1 MDYKIIG
8 PLQVAGKDPGEIVTS
23 EDLAGSNISAL
34 IEAGHIQPIK
44 AAKATKEEQ
53 E

>member
-8 PLQVAGKDPGEIVTS
+8 PLRVADKDPGEIVTL

-34 IEAGHIQPIK
+34 VEAGHIQPIK
-44 AAKATKEEQ
+44 SKPSKEES

>member
-8 PLQVAGKDPGEIVTS
+8 PLQVAGKDPGMIVTS
-23 EDLAGSNISAL
+23 EDLAGNNISAL
-34 IEAGHIQPIK
+34 VEAGHIEPIK